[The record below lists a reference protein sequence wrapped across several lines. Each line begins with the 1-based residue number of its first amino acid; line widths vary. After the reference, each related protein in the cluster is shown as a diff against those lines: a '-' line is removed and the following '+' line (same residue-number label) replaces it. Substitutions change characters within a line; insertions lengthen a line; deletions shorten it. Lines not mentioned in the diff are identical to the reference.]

1 MLDLANFILKVKSE
15 HNPDMDKAL
24 RLIAQDDV
32 ILLNEYLNETPNLQK
47 QIGLSTKNGFDHIAV
62 SAAIIDNSVSCLDF
76 LVSKLKCCINIPE
89 AINPIHLA
97 AEFDDITCLDILLKN
112 GADVNI
118 EGPNGQLPT
127 YYAPENAKRFLL
139 QNKAQDSKVVT
150 IKFKNNNEK
159 YFALKEAAKSMNED
173 FTGNY

>member
-1 MLDLANFILKVKSE
+1 M
-15 HNPDMDKAL
+15 
-24 RLIAQDDV
+24 
-32 ILLNEYLNETPNLQK
+32 
-47 QIGLSTKNGFDHIAV
+47 
-62 SAAIIDNSVSCLDF
+62 
-76 LVSKLKCCINIPE
+76 
-89 AINPIHLA
+89 
-97 AEFDDITCLDILLKN
+97 KN